1 MLAFS
6 FLLGLLRWSVVLYS
20 SSLLLSL
27 VFIFALHQT
36 FLLKFLIRHSKLHW
50 CCSEYF
56 LLFAH
61 IQIYYLRFYKRNSK
75 LNFLHTSDLG
85 DIFAMDSGR
94 NFQSRHGANSLSSS
108 DPEKQCRKPPPPGA
122 VAAAA
127 AAIAAAAATA
137 AGKDLRPKFVPQA
150 KLKHRQEA
158 RSKSSADII
167 KHLHALSAYSNS
179 STRSLEQPST
189 SNDFRSLDLKK
200 KTAQFKPPG
209 CSSTNCS
216 SSQAYQATAQRHDT
230 THKRKCNKLPPNVST
245 DTFSPDLNTIPSS
258 HLKIPPR
265 APATSDSPQINS
277 SEANLNVLQNAAASN
292 LLNLLGHITPS
303 SGMPIFPNPYHFVFP
318 MIGNYPLFVLQQTG
332 TGNQHVDVRSAE
344 QALGNNQVMMPFPF
358 PYNVLQHPFPFLS
371 ALASYN
377 AGMQQSLQLLPL
389 LSYFQQIM
397 NFPNSCNRDISST
410 EPDTISKNSFSP
422 NLCLAT
428 KLLIS
433 ALEQA
438 DNYIIGRC
446 RCSICDLCGE
456 KFTLYVLFMEH
467 ITVHCCKILENEK
480 HNFVIWNSFAAD
492 YLSVVESCIPKPC
505 DIMLAME
512 QQRSLQ
518 NPTSSNIQQSN
529 PMCSQT
535 RKRKASNRKK
545 NKGVTESDGKSISAT
560 LEGEQENRNNET
572 RANSEKQKFQMPPP
586 ESTDRAVLFN
596 DRCMTQ
602 LLKDACD
609 SSYEILQK

>member
-1 MLAFS
+1 
-6 FLLGLLRWSVVLYS
+6 LYS

-258 HLKIPPR
+258 HLKMPPR

-303 SGMPIFPNPYHFVFP
+303 SGVSILM
-318 MIGNYPLFVLQQTG
+318 
-332 TGNQHVDVRSAE
+332 
-344 QALGNNQVMMPFPF
+344 
-358 PYNVLQHPFPFLS
+358 
-371 ALASYN
+371 
-377 AGMQQSLQLLPL
+377 
-389 LSYFQQIM
+389 FQM
-397 NFPNSCNRDISST
+397 F
-410 EPDTISKNSFSP
+410 EDTK
-422 NLCLAT
+422 
-428 KLLIS
+428 
-433 ALEQA
+433 
-438 DNYIIGRC
+438 
-446 RCSICDLCGE
+446 E
-456 KFTLYVLFMEH
+456 KKKKKETM
-467 ITVHCCKILENEK
+467 
-480 HNFVIWNSFAAD
+480 
-492 YLSVVESCIPKPC
+492 
-505 DIMLAME
+505 
-512 QQRSLQ
+512 
-518 NPTSSNIQQSN
+518 
-529 PMCSQT
+529 
-535 RKRKASNRKK
+535 RKAS
-545 NKGVTESDGKSISAT
+545 S
-560 LEGEQENRNNET
+560 
-572 RANSEKQKFQMPPP
+572 
-586 ESTDRAVLFN
+586 FN
-596 DRCMTQ
+596 MC
-602 LLKDACD
+602 KYF
-609 SSYEILQK
+609 S